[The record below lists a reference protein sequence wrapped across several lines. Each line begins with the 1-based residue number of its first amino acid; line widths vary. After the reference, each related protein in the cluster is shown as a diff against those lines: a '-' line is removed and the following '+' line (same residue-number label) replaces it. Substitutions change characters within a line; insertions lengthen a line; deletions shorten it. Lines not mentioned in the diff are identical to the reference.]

1 MPEYNVLIGKRT
13 YKVEL
18 TKKDERLFEAKI
30 NEKPVELELEQ
41 KEPGTSSPFAIR
53 VAGQE
58 YQVKVG
64 KIKRHRPFH
73 LEVNN
78 VSFNVKLGEPTRK
91 AAATIPTVQV
101 PIRKQEGA
109 IKEGAVVAPMAGK
122 IITVKVKEGDAVK
135 AGDVICTLEA
145 MKMENEITAT
155 KTGKIKEIHVTE
167 GSPVN
172 ERDIIAII
180 K

>member
-1 MPEYNVLIGKRT
+1 MPEYNVQIEKRT

-18 TKKDERLFEAKI
+18 AKKEERLFEAKI

-41 KEPGTSSPFAIR
+41 YEPGATSPFIIR
-53 VAGQE
+53 VAGRE
-58 YQVKVG
+58 YQIRVE
-64 KIKRHRPFH
+64 KIKRYAPFK

-78 VSFNVKLGEPTRK
+78 VPFNIKLRERTRNV
-91 AAATIPTVQV
+91 AATIPTIQM

-109 IKEGAVVAPMAGK
+109 IREGAVVAPMAGK
-122 IITVKVKEGDAVK
+122 IITVKVKEGTAVK

-155 KTGKIKEIHVTE
+155 RTGKIQEMHVSE

>member
-1 MPEYNVLIGKRT
+1 MPEYNVLIEKRT

-18 TKKDERLFEAKI
+18 AKKEERVFEAKI
-30 NEKPVELELEQ
+30 NGKPVELELEQ
-41 KEPGTSSPFAIR
+41 NEPGASSPFTIR
-53 VAGQE
+53 VSGEE
-58 YQVKVG
+58 YQVKAE
-64 KIKRHRPFH
+64 KIKRHAPFK

-91 AAATIPTVQV
+91 SAATIPTVQM

-109 IKEGAVVAPMAGK
+109 IREGAVVAPMAGK

-155 KTGKIKEIHVTE
+155 RTGKVQKIHVTE
-167 GSPVN
+167 GTPIN

>member
-1 MPEYNVLIGKRT
+1 
-13 YKVEL
+13 
-18 TKKDERLFEAKI
+18 
-30 NEKPVELELEQ
+30 
-41 KEPGTSSPFAIR
+41 
-53 VAGQE
+53 
-58 YQVKVG
+58 
-64 KIKRHRPFH
+64 

-78 VSFNVKLGEPTRK
+78 VSFNVKLGDPIRK
-91 AAATIPTVQV
+91 AAATIPTVQM
-101 PIRKQEGA
+101 PIRKQEGI

-122 IITVKVKEGDAVK
+122 IITIKVKEGDAVK